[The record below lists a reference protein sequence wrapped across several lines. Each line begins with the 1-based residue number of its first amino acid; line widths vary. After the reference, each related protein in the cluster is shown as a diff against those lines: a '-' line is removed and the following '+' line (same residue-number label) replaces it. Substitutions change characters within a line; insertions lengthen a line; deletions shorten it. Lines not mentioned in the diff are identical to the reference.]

1 MLKPIHFLLAVALL
15 VLAACAG
22 PGIRFATSAETA
34 QATARQAQARAQAT
48 PTPTPSPSPSPSA
61 SPSPG
66 TGTIPAPSP
75 SPGSSGALAQFQAQ
89 LEAVAKSVLPSI
101 VQIDTAS
108 GLGSGIIYDT
118 AGDIVTNDHV
128 VQGATSYTVKTSDG
142 KTYTASLVGRYAS
155 NDLAVIKVANAGGL
169 TPATFADSS
178 KIQVGEVVLAIGSP
192 FGLSDTV
199 TEGIVSATGRTQSE
213 GSNGVTL
220 TDLVQTSALINP
232 GNSGGALV
240 DLNGQ
245 VIGIPTLSGSDSQG
259 RQISAGIGF
268 AIPSNQVTDAAR
280 QIVAT
285 GSVTHTNRPY
295 LAITTKDDPA
305 SGVDVVTVVAG
316 GPAAKAGIQAGWVIT
331 AVGGQSVADSSA
343 LSQALTAYSPGNQ
356 VSVTARLPDGST
368 RTVTVTLGERP
379 VTP

>member
-15 VLAACAG
+15 VMAACAG
-22 PGIRFATSAETA
+22 PGVRFATSAETA
-34 QATARQAQARAQAT
+34 QATARQAQAPARAT
-48 PTPTPSPSPSPSA
+48 PTPTPSASPSP

-66 TGTIPAPSP
+66 TGSGPAPSP

-89 LEAVAKSVLPSI
+89 LEAVAKSVIPSI
-101 VQIDTAS
+101 VQIDTS
-108 GLGSGIIYDT
+108 GGLGSGIIFDT

-142 KTYTASLVGRYAS
+142 KTFTASLVGRYAS
-155 NDLAVIKVANAGGL
+155 NDLAVIKVANATGL
-169 TPATFADSS
+169 VPAKFADSS
-178 KIQVGEVVLAIGSP
+178 QIQVGEVVLAIGSP

-199 TEGIVSATGRTQSE
+199 TEGIVSAVGRTQSE

-245 VIGIPTLSGSDSQG
+245 VIGIPTLAGADSQG
-259 RQISAGIGF
+259 RQASAGIGF

-280 QIVAT
+280 QLVAT

-295 LAITTKDDPA
+295 LGIQTKDNA
-305 SGVDVVTVVAG
+305 TSGVDVSSVVAG
-316 GPAAKAGIQAGWVIT
+316 GPAAKAGIQPGWVIT
-331 AVGGQSVADSSA
+331 AVGGHDVADSSG
-343 LSQALTAYSPGNQ
+343 LSQALTAYRPGDQ
-356 VSVTARLPDGST
+356 VSVALRLPDGST

>member
-1 MLKPIHFLLAVALL
+1 MLKPTHLLLAAALL
-15 VLAACAG
+15 VLSACAG
-22 PGIRFATSAETA
+22 PGVRFATAAETA
-34 QATARQAQARAQAT
+34 QATARQAQAAAHA
-48 PTPTPSPSPSPSA
+48 SPAPSA
-61 SPSPG
+61 SPSPA
-66 TGTIPAPSP
+66 TGAVPAPSP
-75 SPGSSGALAQFQAQ
+75 SPGSGALAQFQAE

-101 VQIDTAS
+101 VQIDTS
-108 GLGSGIIYDT
+108 GGLGSGIIYDS

-142 KTYTASLVGRYAS
+142 KTYPANLVGRYAS
-155 NDLAVIKVANAGGL
+155 NDLAVIKIANATGL
-169 TPATFADSS
+169 TPAKFGDSS

-192 FGLSDTV
+192 FGLTDTV

-213 GSNGVTL
+213 GGNGVTL

-240 DLNGQ
+240 DLSGQ
-245 VIGIPTLSGSDSQG
+245 VIGIPTLSGSDAQG
-259 RQISAGIGF
+259 RQPSAGIGF

-280 QIVAT
+280 QLVAG

-295 LAITTKDDPA
+295 LGISTRDNAT
-305 SGVDVVTVVAG
+305 SGVDVVSVVAG
-316 GPAAKAGIQAGWVIT
+316 GPAAQAGIQAGWVIT
-331 AVGGQSVADSSA
+331 AIGGHEVADSGG
-343 LSQALTAYSPGNQ
+343 LSQALTAYSPGNR
-356 VSVTARLPDGST
+356 VSVALRLPDGST